1 MLETACPQAV
11 ARNGCKRAIVVEKND
26 QSIIAPRD
34 FMNMLECRW
43 NHDCYIVDSL
53 VRCIVRIHLLNGAVM
68 LSEAK
73 HLWLIPVGGDL
84 EIIRDFFASLRMT
97 L

>member
-1 MLETACPQAV
+1 MTN
-11 ARNGCKRAIVVEKND
+11 NGRKRAIVVEKNGWP
-26 QSIIAPRD
+26 ITAPRD

-73 HLWLIPVGGDL
+73 HLWLISVGGDP
-84 EIIRDFFASLRMT
+84 EIIRDSSLRSE
-97 L
+97 